1 MLRFY
6 KWLSSIQK
14 LQIGLKIEESIAK
27 LKEIQICFEKNV
39 CRLHQKIAMLYST
52 PELQNIFGSLKKEAE
67 NRAMNLEAEVKKLR
81 EELKYIQKLS
91 GLDLENSN
99 SGNS

>member
-1 MLRFY
+1 MAILNSKTSDRP
-6 KWLSSIQK
+6 
-14 LQIGLKIEESIAK
+14 KIEESIAK

-39 CRLHQKIAMLYST
+39 CSLNQKIAMLYST
-52 PELQNIFGSLKKEAE
+52 PELQNIFESLKKEAE

-81 EELKYIQKLS
+81 EELKYIKKLS
-91 GLDLENSN
+91 GLDPENSN

>member
-1 MLRFY
+1 
-6 KWLSSIQK
+6 
-14 LQIGLKIEESIAK
+14 
-27 LKEIQICFEKNV
+27 
-39 CRLHQKIAMLYST
+39 
-52 PELQNIFGSLKKEAE
+52 
-67 NRAMNLEAEVKKLR
+67 MNLEAEVKKLR